1 MKCQLVVV
9 LLAGALAS
17 CAIAPAPHSF
27 ESTAVV
33 PRGYDAAWT
42 DIIAFMASHNVPLK
56 NIAKDSG
63 VIYTERTE
71 FSNEEADCGRPG
83 MMTSSRRQASMNVFV
98 RKVDDKNTSVTVN
111 TSFVERRSF
120 DGIPND
126 VICTSRGG
134 AEVMILA
141 AARGYL

>member
-1 MKCQLVVV
+1 MKLPITLVI
-9 LLAGALAS
+9 LAAS
-17 CAIAPAPHSF
+17 LTGCAIAPAPHVF
-27 ESTAVV
+27 ESSAVV
-33 PRGYDAAWT
+33 PRSYDAAWT
-42 DIIAFMASHNVPLK
+42 DIIAFMASRNIPLK

-71 FSNEEADCGRPG
+71 FNDDEADCGRPG

-98 RKVDDKNTSVTVN
+98 RRIDDKSTSVSVN

-120 DGIPND
+120 DGIPSE
-126 VICTSRGG
+126 VRCTSRGG
-134 AEVMILA
+134 VEIMVLA